1 MTHPS
6 SWIQTNLGTLI
17 ELSTGKLD
25 ANAAVENGE
34 YPFFTCSEKP
44 SQINTYAF
52 DTDAV
57 LLAGNGSFGVKH
69 YKGKFNAYQRT
80 YVIEA
85 VGISSR
91 FLYWLIK
98 ANIHLIT
105 ENERGSTIP
114 YIRKGDITDIDILLP
129 PLNEQIRI
137 ANKLDSVLAKVD
149 AAQARLEKNPTLLKR
164 FRQSVL
170 AAAISGELTSE
181 WRENNSLPITEN
193 INFEKLWDEEYKKQ
207 GRRFKPTLIPIADDA
222 EMDIPPTWQLTTLGE
237 VCDVFVGATP
247 SRKESS
253 YWNGNINWVSSSEVA
268 FCRISDTKEKITAE
282 GLKHT
287 STSIH
292 PVGTVMLAMIGQGK
306 TRGQAAILD
315 IEACHNQNTAALRIL
330 NEYLLP
336 EYLYFFLWCQYEQTR
351 KIGGGNNQQALNK
364 STVQGIEFPYPP
376 LTEQKEIVRRVES
389 LFAQADAVEKQYLA
403 AKQRLD
409 RLSQSLL
416 AKAFRGELVP
426 QDHNDEP
433 AAELLK
439 RIQAERQQQ
448 AADKPSRKTG
458 KRDNQNN
465 VVTNQTKTNIMQLK
479 DAPETYLLDLLA
491 QLGGESHAEVLWKKS
506 ELAIDDFYAKLKQEM
521 LSNRILEDKNSPDPA
536 LRKLKVA
543 NR

>member
-6 SWIQTNLGTLI
+6 SWTQTNLGTLI

-85 VGISSR
+85 LGISSR
-91 FLYWLIK
+91 FLFWLIK

-114 YIRKGDITDIDILLP
+114 YIRKGDITDIDISLP

-137 ANKLDSVLAKVD
+137 ADKLDSALAKVD
-149 AAQARLEKNPTLLKR
+149 AAQARLEKIPTLLKR

-170 AAAISGELTSE
+170 AAATSGELTTE
-181 WRENNSLPITEN
+181 WRSKNSLPLNYGQISFDELLIELRN
-193 INFEKLWDEEYKKQ
+193 GLSPKPNEEGIGHPILRISSVRSGQVDQEDIRYLDCGDKELDRYKL
-207 GRRFKPTLIPIADDA
+207 RRGDLLFTRYNGSL
-222 EMDIPPTWQLTTLGE
+222 E
-237 VCDVFVGATP
+237 FVGVC
-247 SRKESS
+247 
-253 YWNGNINWVSSSEVA
+253 G
-268 FCRISDTKEKITAE
+268 
-282 GLKHT
+282 
-287 STSIH
+287 
-292 PVGTVMLAMIGQGK
+292 MIRDLRYENLLYPDK
-306 TRGQAAILD
+306 LIRARLNNQA
-315 IEACHNQNTAALRIL
+315 
-330 NEYLLP
+330 LP
-336 EYLYFFLWCQYEQTR
+336 EYIEIYFSSSAVRESVKNCVKTTSGQ
-351 KIGGGNNQQALNK
+351 K
-364 STVQGIEFPYPP
+364 GISGTDIKFQVVLLPN
-376 LTEQKEIVRRVES
+376 LKEQKEIVRRVES
-389 LFAQADAVEKQYLA
+389 LFTQADAVEKQYRA

-416 AKAFRGELVP
+416 AKAFRGELVS
-426 QDHNDEP
+426 QDPNDEP
-433 AAELLK
+433 ATELLK
-439 RIQAERQQQ
+439 RIQAERQQ
-448 AADKPSRKTG
+448 AADKPKRKTA
-458 KRDNQNN
+458 KRDKQTNA
-465 VVTNQTKTNIMQLK
+465 VANQTKSNIMQLK
-479 DAPETYLLDLLA
+479 DAPETYLLDLLN

-521 LSNRILEDKNSPDPA
+521 LSNRIVEDKNSPDPA